1 MRLGERHGTS
11 CILQEMEESL
21 GMDAIDSR
29 GSTFHQ
35 MYSKT
40 SCSKDSDIYV

>member
-21 GMDAIDSR
+21 GMDVIDSR
-29 GSTFHQ
+29 ESTFHQ